1 MNRTQLWG
9 AGAALLLASRFPAF
23 AQDASSKKF
32 IAEAVQGNLA
42 EVQMGQLAQS
52 KGKSDGVKQFGKML
66 ETAHGAAN
74 EQATAVATQIG
85 ANSPSEPN
93 TKQKKTY
100 DMMSKLSG
108 AKFDREFASH
118 MVADHKTDI
127 AKYNKAAKGNG
138 PAADY
143 AKQTLPTLNNHL
155 QAAQSLNKQSVSS
168 R

>member
-1 MNRTQLWG
+1 MQLWG
-9 AGAALLLASRFPAF
+9 AGAALLLASSFPAL
-23 AQDASSKKF
+23 AQDAMSKKF
-32 IAEAVQGNLA
+32 ITEAVQGNLA
-42 EVQMGQLAQS
+42 EVKMGQLAET
-52 KGKSDGVKQFGKML
+52 KGQSDGVKQFGKML
-66 ETAHGAAN
+66 ENDHSTAN
-74 EQATAVATQIG
+74 EQATAVATQLG
-85 ANSPSEPN
+85 VNAPTEPN
-93 TKQKKTY
+93 AKQKKTY

-108 AKFDREFASH
+108 TKFDQEFASH

-155 QAAQSLNKQSVSS
+155 QTAQSLNKQSVSS